1 LARQSALSPVA
12 LRVIGAYKLAK
23 AVVFLTAGVVIFRHR
38 HDDVAAYLLR
48 LATRLGIGPDNHL
61 LQKAAAQLSKLEAK
75 QIEWI
80 GVLVILYAI
89 LFVVEGVGL
98 ILQRKWAEY
107 LVIVATALLIPFEIY
122 EIVEKVSPVR
132 VGALLVNIAIVA
144 YLAVGIRRER
154 SAERGPS

>member
-1 LARQSALSPVA
+1 VG
-12 LRVIGAYKLAK
+12 LRVIGAYKLVK
-23 AVVFLTAGVVIFRHR
+23 AVAFLAAGVVIFRHR
-38 HDDVAAYLLR
+38 HDDVAAYLMR

-61 LQKAAAQLSKLEAK
+61 LHKAAAQLSRLETR

-80 GVLVILYAI
+80 GILVILYAL

-107 LVIVATALLIPFEIY
+107 LVIVATALLIPFEVY

-132 VGALLVNIAIVA
+132 AGALLVNVAIVA
-144 YLAVGIRRER
+144 YLVVGLRRER
-154 SAERGPS
+154 SVDGPRG